1 MVVRAKE
8 HAPTIEIRV
17 TVSHSPVPE
26 KMRLEI
32 VVGMVFGFW
41 FLVYGLWFLFV
52 DFLLVCRHTAS
63 PPISSRTQQNAKKNP
78 NQNQELIVISLFSS
92 SLEV

>member
-32 VVGMVFGFW
+32 VVGTVFGFG
-41 FLVYGLWFLFV
+41 FLVFGLLFMV
-52 DFLLVCRHTAS
+52 FVC
-63 PPISSRTQQNAKKNP
+63 
-78 NQNQELIVISLFSS
+78 
-92 SLEV
+92 